1 MLPQLLDPR
10 PYFAHLPDP
19 RRETRNKLHKPHDIL
34 MIVLCAVLSW
44 VEDWVGMADF
54 AEEKEVWLRHFLEL
68 PNGIPSHDTLSDVL
82 GRIDPAAFRA
92 AFTAWA
98 TAALPGLAGEP
109 VCVDGKAVRGSRDGA
124 NPAVHLVSAFA
135 GRARWVL
142 AQQAVAEKAN
152 EITAI
157 PDLLGLLDLRGAVVS
172 LDAMGCQKAIAQT
185 LVEAGADYVLA
196 LKDNHPTLCEEVQF
210 WLDTEVARG
219 RLPVLET
226 VEKDHGRIEI
236 RRYALS
242 HQIDWLEAKPDW
254 AGLQA
259 VGRVE
264 STKRLHILHLHKLA
278 GLQAV
283 GRVESTRIL
292 GENTSTECRYF
303 LCSLVERDRFAA
315 TVRQHWGI
323 ENQQHWV
330 LDVQFGEDAC
340 RTRKDH
346 SAENLAVIRR
356 MALNVLRH
364 NGPVRDSLRRRK
376 LRAALNDDY
385 RLRLLFGQ
393 PSPVTTIARLPCFA
407 RQAARQFAEALQL
420 PVLSEHNNRL
430 WLDRLVFPLGVDDD
444 GRFFEAW
451 SYNAERGH

>member
-19 RRETRNKLHKPHDIL
+19 RRETRNKLHKLHDIL
-34 MIVLCAVLSW
+34 MIVLCAVLSG

-54 AEEKEVWLRHFLEL
+54 AEEKEVWLRHFLEW
-68 PNGIPSHDTLSDVL
+68 PKGIPSHDTWSDVL

-98 TAALPGLAGEP
+98 TAALPGLAGEQ

-124 NPAVHLVSAFA
+124 NPAVHWVSAFA

-185 LVEAGADYVLA
+185 IVEAGADYVLA
-196 LKDNHPTLCEEVQF
+196 LKDNHPTWCEEVQF
-210 WLDTEVARG
+210 WLETEVARG

-242 HQIDWLEAKPDW
+242 SQIDGLEAKPDW
-254 AGLQA
+254 A
-259 VGRVE
+259 R
-264 STKRLHILHLHKLA
+264 
-278 GLQAV
+278 LQAV
-283 GRVESTRIL
+283 GRVESTRII
-292 GENTSTECRYF
+292 GDQASTECRYF
-303 LCSLVERDRFAA
+303 LCSFPDRDRFA
-315 TVRQHWGI
+315 TVVRGHWGI

-340 RTRKDH
+340 RTRHDH
-346 SAENLAVIRR
+346 SAANLALIRR
-356 MALNVLRH
+356 VALNMLRH
-364 NGPVRDSLRRRK
+364 NGPPRDSIRRRK

-385 RLRLLFGQ
+385 RLRLLLGQ
-393 PSPVTTIARLPCFA
+393 SSPATT
-407 RQAARQFAEALQL
+407 
-420 PVLSEHNNRL
+420 
-430 WLDRLVFPLGVDDD
+430 
-444 GRFFEAW
+444 
-451 SYNAERGH
+451 

>member
-1 MLPQLLDPR
+1 MLPKLLDPR
-10 PYFAHLPDP
+10 PYFADLPDP
-19 RRETRNKLHKPHDIL
+19 RRETRNKLHKLHDIL
-34 MIVLCAVLSW
+34 MIVVCAVLSG
-44 VEDWVGMADF
+44 VEDWVGMEAF
-54 AEEKEVWLRHFLEL
+54 AEEKEAWLRRFLEL

-82 GRIDPAAFRA
+82 GRIDPVAFRT
-92 AFTAWA
+92 AFASWA
-98 TAALPGLAGEP
+98 TASLPDLAGEQ
-109 VCVDGKAVRGSRDGA
+109 VCVDGKAVCGSRDGET
-124 NPAVHLVSAFA
+124 PAVQVVSAFA

-142 AQQAVAEKAN
+142 AQQAVAEKSN

-157 PDLLGLLDLRGAVVS
+157 PDLLELLDLQGAVVS
-172 LDAMGCQKAIAQT
+172 IDAMGCQKVIAQT
-185 LVEAGADYVLA
+185 IIDAGADYVLA
-196 LKDNHPTLCEEVQF
+196 LKDNHPTLCADVRL

-219 RLPVLET
+219 RLTVTET

-242 HQIDWLEAKPDW
+242 DGINWLAAKPEW

-264 STKRLHILHLHKLA
+264 STRLI
-278 GLQAV
+278 GD
-283 GRVESTRIL
+283 TI
-292 GENTSTECRYF
+292 STECRYF
-303 LCSLVERDRFAA
+303 LCSLVDCDRFAA
-315 TVRQHWGI
+315 AVRGHWGT

-356 MALNVLRH
+356 MALNQLRH

-393 PSPVTTIARLPCFA
+393 TSPATT
-407 RQAARQFAEALQL
+407 
-420 PVLSEHNNRL
+420 
-430 WLDRLVFPLGVDDD
+430 
-444 GRFFEAW
+444 
-451 SYNAERGH
+451 

>member
-1 MLPQLLDPR
+1 MRPQLLDPR
-10 PYFAHLPDP
+10 PYFANLPDP
-19 RRETRNKLHKPHDIL
+19 RHETRNKLHKLHDIL
-34 MIVLCAVLSW
+34 LIVLCAVLSG
-44 VEDWVGMADF
+44 VEDWVGMEAF
-54 AEEKEVWLRHFLEL
+54 AEEKEAWLRGFLDL

-82 GRIDPAAFRA
+82 GRIDPVAFRV

-98 TAALPGLAGEP
+98 TAALPGLGEEQI
-109 VCVDGKAVRGSRDGA
+109 CIDGKAVRGSRDGA
-124 NPAVHLVSAFA
+124 NPAVHVVSAFA

-142 AQQAVAEKAN
+142 AQQAVAEQSN

-157 PDLLGLLDLRGAVVS
+157 PDLLALLDLPGAVVS
-172 LDAMGCQKAIAQT
+172 IDAMGCQKAIAQT
-185 LVEAGADYVLA
+185 LVAAGADYVLA
-196 LKDNHPTLCEEVQF
+196 LKDNHPTVCEDVQL
-210 WLDTEVARG
+210 WLETDVARG
-219 RLPVLET
+219 HLPVLET

-242 HQIDWLEAKPDW
+242 SQIDWLEAKPEW

-264 STKRLHILHLHKLA
+264 STRLI
-278 GLQAV
+278 
-283 GRVESTRIL
+283 
-292 GENTSTECRYF
+292 GEKTSTECRYF
-303 LCSLVERDRFAA
+303 LCSFPARDRFAA

-340 RTRKDH
+340 RTRNDH

-364 NGPVRDSLRRRK
+364 NGPARDSIRRRK

-385 RLRLLFGQ
+385 RLRLLLGQ
-393 PSPVTTIARLPCFA
+393 PIPATA
-407 RQAARQFAEALQL
+407 
-420 PVLSEHNNRL
+420 
-430 WLDRLVFPLGVDDD
+430 
-444 GRFFEAW
+444 
-451 SYNAERGH
+451 